1 MILHKSIN
9 FVLIFVFRITT
20 RSEGSS
26 GTIYPPL
33 LSVTYSEAVPED
45 YMRNKKV
52 TVKSKS
58 FLKYG

>member
-1 MILHKSIN
+1 M
-9 FVLIFVFRITT
+9 LIFVFRITT